1 MFDVYV
7 CTCCDCDCHWA
18 AAAAAAISLLTSER
32 FVHSSKPSV
41 HTLVVSDTLC
51 SNRARSTGASK
62 VSRGRGAR
70 HHRSGDSQSWRVM
83 GGSKAA
89 HPCIEQCHQLRRA
102 DLVGGLCSRPRRE
115 EPSPPPNWQT
125 RPAPARRRRRGFS
138 TQEHREGSLTVL
150 GYFVHQGA
158 PARGTAPHSKAVP
171 ALPEGLP
178 LLHALCPDLQSSQCR
193 RPVSRPCSRHTAAR
207 HSAPQR
213 TMVVSSIVPDLIS
226 SCNSSMPTSSDGVPS
241 PSVSYLLHRHVISC
255 RVRSE
260 PVTTTVCQPMQNS
273 DMSSALTSIS
283 CRARSEASLQCC
295 HLSTAVSLC
304 ADAGEP
310 KHFRH
315 LPKRRPIVHAFLPA
329 ISPHCPEHALS
340 HQS

>member
-32 FVHSSKPSV
+32 VVHSSMPSV

-115 EPSPPPNWQT
+115 EPSPPPT
-125 RPAPARRRRRGFS
+125 GKHAPRPRGEDGVAFPHKNIGRVRS
-138 TQEHREGSLTVL
+138 RSSATSYIRVL
-150 GYFVHQGA
+150 QLG
-158 PARGTAPHSKAVP
+158 
-171 ALPEGLP
+171 ALPP
-178 LLHALCPDLQSSQCR
+178 TAKRCLHSPKACHSSMPSAQTCKAASVGGQFR
-193 RPVSRPCSRHTAAR
+193 GPAADTQPRATAR
-207 HSAPQR
+207 HSAPW
-213 TMVVSSIVPDLIS
+213 
-226 SCNSSMPTSSDGVPS
+226 
-241 PSVSYLLHRHVISC
+241 SC
-255 RVRSE
+255 R
-260 PVTTTVCQPMQNS
+260 Q
-273 DMSSALTSIS
+273 SSPT
-283 CRARSEASLQCC
+283 
-295 HLSTAVSLC
+295 
-304 ADAGEP
+304 
-310 KHFRH
+310 
-315 LPKRRPIVHAFLPA
+315 
-329 ISPHCPEHALS
+329 
-340 HQS
+340 